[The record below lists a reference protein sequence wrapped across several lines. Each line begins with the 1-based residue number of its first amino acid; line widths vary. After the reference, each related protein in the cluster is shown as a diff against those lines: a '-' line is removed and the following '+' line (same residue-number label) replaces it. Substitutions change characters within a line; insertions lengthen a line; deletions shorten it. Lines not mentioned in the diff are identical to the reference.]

1 MPTET
6 PNTKRTRKSKP
17 TPKQR
22 LVVEKVLEN
31 MGAEHPKPTGEILR
45 EAGYAPSVADNPQF
59 VTESKGF
66 KELMEQYLPDDKLVK
81 VHAEGL
87 EANKIISANITY
99 GDANEKTNDFIEVPD
114 HPTREKFLKLAY
126 TVKGKITPEITPP
139 GTGNTYNIFFL
150 PKFQQSVKAFE
161 QDIKSLITNEH
172 VATTE
177 APLGAE

>member
-1 MPTET
+1 M
-6 PNTKRTRKSKP
+6 RTLKQERAAKDTLANLGRAKPKSK
-17 TPKQR
+17 KR
-22 LVVEKVLEN
+22 
-31 MGAEHPKPTGEILR
+31 ILLD
-45 EAGYAPSVADNPQF
+45 AGYAPAVAKNPEI

-66 KELMEQYLPDDKLVK
+66 KELMEEYLPDTKLAQ

-99 GDANEKTNDFIEVPD
+99 GDADEKTNDFIEVPD

-126 TVKGKITPEITPP
+126 TVKGKITPEVVPP
-139 GTGNTYNIFFL
+139 ATGNTYNIFFL

-172 VATTE
+172 VSTTE
-177 APLGAE
+177 ASVGAE